1 MRSKLYVFIL
11 IISIIA
17 LNFSALAQAK
27 PTATRLLNV
36 ITEPNTIVWID
47 DIKRGTTDSTGKL
60 LIKNAPAGIRK
71 LRVRANGFKEVSQT
85 LTAVQKGNVKI
96 TLVKT
101 TDESELAFQQA
112 ESEKDKQKAAEL
124 YQKAVK
130 LNSKYVQAYIGLAR
144 ALTDSDS
151 EEALKAIVTVRKL
164 RPGYAEASAVE
175 GRIYSSDGEE
185 EKAIASFKRAIA
197 EGKGSQPEAHT
208 GLGLLYKD
216 KAQGAGSAGD
226 YEQEKANYM
235 LAASELKLGI
245 AQLSG
250 APEAS
255 TLYQLLGDIY
265 EKMQNYK
272 QAIAIYEEF
281 IKKFPDS
288 EDLSAVRSMVVQL
301 KKQMNGQQ

>member
-60 LIKNAPAGIRK
+60 LIKNAPTGIRK

-151 EEALKAIVTVRKL
+151 EEALKAIVDRK
-164 RPGYAEASAVE
+164 S
-175 GRIYSSDGEE
+175 
-185 EKAIASFKRAIA
+185 
-197 EGKGSQPEAHT
+197 
-208 GLGLLYKD
+208 
-216 KAQGAGSAGD
+216 
-226 YEQEKANYM
+226 
-235 LAASELKLGI
+235 
-245 AQLSG
+245 
-250 APEAS
+250 
-255 TLYQLLGDIY
+255 
-265 EKMQNYK
+265 
-272 QAIAIYEEF
+272 
-281 IKKFPDS
+281 
-288 EDLSAVRSMVVQL
+288 VV
-301 KKQMNGQQ
+301 